1 MTGSCQRRSI
11 PSMTTPA
18 LPGFPFLFICSTR
31 PLPVLPS
38 SPVTV
43 VASFLFLSDT
53 QALPLSSAFSKAPA
67 FTIPYFFAVDSR
79 HRLILAFVAA
89 EIFLRSKSISTAD
102 VTWGAKFPELST
114 AAQA

>member
-31 PLPVLPS
+31 PLPVLP
-38 SPVTV
+38 
-43 VASFLFLSDT
+43 
-53 QALPLSSAFSKAPA
+53 ALPLSSAFSKAPA

-89 EIFLRSKSISTAD
+89 EIFLRRKSISTAD

>member
-1 MTGSCQRRSI
+1 
-11 PSMTTPA
+11 
-18 LPGFPFLFICSTR
+18 
-31 PLPVLPS
+31 
-38 SPVTV
+38 
-43 VASFLFLSDT
+43 
-53 QALPLSSAFSKAPA
+53 PA

-89 EIFLRSKSISTAD
+89 EIFLRRKSISTAD